1 MDLHDHHANG
11 SAELAM
17 GKTKLARKKKQNR
30 AAYEKRRQEKKQV
43 CLWLDDGDHA
53 RLRKIADTLNSPISA
68 VAAVSVLNCLRS
80 FDESTIADYADLRSR
95 LESISPQ
102 SDSASSA
109 SPTFRVYIEAMAMGT
124 SEQRSA
130 HAVVIHERRE
140 HAEREIAVN
149 RRKINSES
157 SEKSGVSS
165 NAEMAPDLDVSYL
178 GAELFEEK

>member
-1 MDLHDHHANG
+1 MDLHDQHANS

-17 GKTKLARKKKQNR
+17 DKTKASRKQKQNR
-30 AAYEKRRQEKKQV
+30 AAYEKRRKEKTQV
-43 CLWLDDGDHA
+43 CLWLDDADHA

-102 SDSASSA
+102 SNSDSSA

-130 HAVVIHERRE
+130 HAVVIHEHRE
-140 HAEREIAVN
+140 QAEREIAVN
-149 RRKINSES
+149 RRTTSSES
-157 SEKSGVSS
+157 SPKSGVSS
-165 NAEMAPDLDVSYL
+165 NADMAPDLDVSYL
-178 GAELFEEK
+178 GAELFEDK